1 VNSDRKDPKQGQ
13 LPQRRTRLGL
23 FIALALLPPLAN
35 AEVEANASPR
45 QLDAIEVVGRS
56 LSGTY
61 YADEAA
67 GAKTALPLRE
77 LPQSVRVL
85 SRQAIDDLGALRLSD
100 TVDYVGGVSRQN
112 NFGGLWDNLALR
124 GLPGNEN
131 TGSALLLNGF
141 SANRGLN
148 APRDTADVERF
159 EFLKGPASALYGS
172 SEPGGTVNV
181 VSKRPLW
188 RSASSLE
195 LYGGSHDFRRVA
207 LDSTGPAGEQLA
219 WRVNAAIEDRDSFR
233 DVVNQQRRLL
243 APAFTWKLG
252 LDTEINYVG
261 QWLRHE
267 AVLDRGVPAVDGQLG
282 VVPIERFNGEPGDG
296 RVRLENAQHQL
307 SLEHVLNEAWALR
320 GALSRKDS
328 SLLGFSTEPSLVEAD
343 GRTLRR
349 QRRFRDYE
357 SDDTAVQAEAVGRFE
372 GARISH
378 ELLLGVEHYR
388 FDLRQLMMRVNPTA
402 TAPYAIDL
410 LTPVYGQPLPTP
422 LPNTDSFEQQRSTAF
437 YLQEALSLGERWRL
451 IAALRGERFQQDFEN
466 RRNGRRTELSLTQW
480 APRLGLSWLG
490 GSGFTVFANV
500 GESFRP
506 NAGSDVNG
514 VGFEAE
520 SGRAFE
526 MGAKWEHSSGDFG
539 ATVAAFNIDKSN
551 VLTGDP
557 ANPGFSIVAGEV
569 RSRGIEFDASGR
581 LGEHWRLNA
590 AWVQLDAEV
599 RRDNVLE
606 IGSPLINVPR
616 RNGSVLAVHERAL
629 GSGVFGLGGGLTH
642 VGERAGET
650 RTRAE
655 AAAGV
660 QLFRL
665 PAYTT
670 AKLVAYW
677 KPNDRI
683 SLSLDVDNLFDR
695 EHYVSSVFRTWV
707 TPGEARRVTV
717 GAQVRF

>member
-1 VNSDRKDPKQGQ
+1 M
-13 LPQRRTRLGL
+13 LGL
-23 FIALALLPPLAN
+23 AAPLCSLAN
-35 AEVEANASPR
+35 ANAALEAS
-45 QLDAIEVVGRS
+45 QLDRIEVVGRS

-141 SANRGLN
+141 SANRGFN

-195 LYGGSHDFRRVA
+195 LYGGSHDFRRA
-207 LDSTGPAGEQLA
+207 AFDSTGPAGENLA
-219 WRVNAAIEDRDSFR
+219 WRVNAAVEDRDSFR
-233 DVVNQQRRLL
+233 DVVNQQRQLL

-252 LDTEINYVG
+252 LDTEINYIG

-267 AVLDRGVPAVDGQLG
+267 AVLDRGVPAISGRLG

-296 RVRLENAQHQL
+296 RVRLGNAQHQL
-307 SLEHVLNEAWALR
+307 SLEHALSETWALR

-328 SLLGFSTEPSLVEAD
+328 SLRGFSTEPSFVEAD

-357 SDDTAVQAEAVGRFE
+357 SDDTAIQIEAIGRFD
-372 GARISH
+372 GGSVSH
-378 ELLLGVEHYR
+378 ELLLGVEHYQ
-388 FDLRQLMMRVNPTA
+388 FDLKQLMLRVNPT
-402 TAPYAIDL
+402 TASPYAIDL
-410 LTPVYGQPLPTP
+410 LNPVYRQALPIP
-422 LPNTDSFEQQRSTAF
+422 LPNTDTFEQQRSTAF
-437 YLQEALSLGERWRL
+437 YLQDAISLGERWRL

-466 RRNGRRTELSLTQW
+466 RRSGRATDIGLTEW
-480 APRLGLSWLG
+480 VPRLGLSWLG
-490 GSGFTVFANV
+490 RDGYTVFANV

-514 VGFEAE
+514 IGFDAEA
-520 SGRAFE
+520 GRAFE
-526 MGAKWEHSSGDFG
+526 TGAKWEHRSGDFG
-539 ATVAAFNIDKSN
+539 ATVTAFHIDKRN

-569 RSRGIEFDASGR
+569 RSRGIELDASGR

-606 IGSPLINVPR
+606 VGSPLINVPR

-629 GSGVFGLGGGLTH
+629 GAGLIGLGGGLTH

-707 TPGEARRVTV
+707 TPGEARRITI

>member
-1 VNSDRKDPKQGQ
+1 MPANARCT
-13 LPQRRTRLGL
+13 LRT
-23 FIALALLPPLAN
+23 LALTHAIAVALLSLAPAAAIAQSEDGD
-35 AEVEANASPR
+35 AER
-45 QLDAIEVVGRS
+45 LDAIEVVGRS
-56 LSGTY
+56 VSGTY
-61 YADEAA
+61 YADDAA
-67 GAKTALPLRE
+67 GAKSALPLRE

-141 SANRGLN
+141 SANRGFN

-188 RSASSLE
+188 QPASSIE
-195 LYGGSHDFRRVA
+195 LYGGSHDFRRA
-207 LDSTGPAGEQLA
+207 AFDSTAPMGESFA
-219 WRVNAAIEDRDSFR
+219 WRLNAAVEDRDSFR

-252 LDTEINYVG
+252 LDTELNYVG

-267 AVLDRGVPAVDGQLG
+267 AVLDRGVPAINGQLG
-282 VVPIERFNGEPGDG
+282 VVPVERFNGEPADG
-296 RVRLENAQHQL
+296 RVRLQNAQHQL
-307 SLEHVLNEAWALR
+307 SIDHALGEAWSLR
-320 GALSRKDS
+320 GALSRKDGT
-328 SLLGFSTEPSLVEAD
+328 LRGFSTEPSLVEAD

-357 SDDTAVQAEAVGRFE
+357 SDDTALQLEAVGRLQGDAVE
-372 GARISH
+372 H
-378 ELLLGVEHYR
+378 ELLIGVERYD
-388 FDLRQLMMRVNPTA
+388 FELSQLMLRINPSA
-402 TAPYAIDL
+402 AAPYAIDL
-410 LTPVYGQPLPTP
+410 FNPVYGQPQPTP
-422 LPNTDSFEQQRSTAF
+422 LANTDTFERQRSTAL
-437 YLQEALSLGERWRL
+437 YLQDSMRFGERWRVV
-451 IAALRGERFQQDFEN
+451 AALRGERFQQDFEN
-466 RRNGRRTELSLTQW
+466 RRNGRRSEQDPTEW
-480 APRLGLSWLG
+480 VPRLGLSWLG
-490 GSGFTVFANV
+490 GAGYTLFANV
-500 GESFRP
+500 GRSFRP

-514 VGFEAE
+514 VAFDPE
-520 SGRAFE
+520 SGRALE
-526 MGAKWEHSSGDFG
+526 AGAKWEHRDGGFG
-539 ATVAAFNIDKSN
+539 ATLSAFQIDKRN

-557 ANPGFSIVAGEV
+557 ANAGFSIAAGEV
-569 RSRGIEFDASGR
+569 RSRGVEFDASGR
-581 LGEHWRLNA
+581 IGEHWRLNA

-599 RRDNVLE
+599 TRDNVLE
-606 IGSPLINVPR
+606 VGSALINVPR
-616 RNGSVLAVHERAL
+616 RNGSLLAVHERSL
-629 GSGVFGLGGGLTH
+629 GRGLFGLGGGVTY

-655 AAAGV
+655 AASGLA
-660 QLFRL
+660 LFRL
-665 PAYTT
+665 PSYST

-677 KPNDRI
+677 QPSDRF

-695 EHYVSSVFRTWV
+695 EHYVSSVLRTWV
-707 TPGEARRVTV
+707 TPGEMRRITV
-717 GAQVRF
+717 GAQLRF